1 MSTQKKILQLL
12 GIPYGA
18 LISVIFGLMV
28 LSFPIGAYLVFN
40 SEIGDDINYE
50 YPMEK
55 FGFFLAGIGF
65 DAPIQFELGDGFI
78 FLWCIFLILFAVAIL
93 GPKKNFLNSLQSIIT
108 KGEYQIQD
116 NYMIAIIKWFSILVV
131 VSGVII
137 TVQEFAGIPLEQP
150 EAPNY
155 LLQFF
160 NVTLAP
166 ITEEFGFR
174 VLLIGLPLFALYSHK
189 SSFGL
194 FIKSLWRPWYNLHI
208 FDSKKALMVII
219 GVGILF
225 GVAHVISGEAWDA
238 TKFAQATAGG
248 IILGWV
254 YCRYGI
260 VPAILIHWAT
270 NYFIFSYGY
279 IIAEINQISIESAFL
294 DTLMNTIE
302 FILVIAG
309 IISVAVFVLRY
320 AYLKKQML
328 KN

>member
-18 LISVIFGLMV
+18 LISVIFCLMV
-28 LSFPIGAYLVFN
+28 FSFPIGAYLVFN
-40 SEIGDDINYE
+40 SEIGDDITYE

-78 FLWCIFLILFAVAIL
+78 FLWCIFLILFAIAIL

-131 VSGVII
+131 ISGVII
-137 TVQEFAGIPLEQP
+137 TIQEFIGMPLEQP
-150 EAPNY
+150 EAPNN

-160 NVTLAP
+160 NITLAP

-194 FIKSLWRPWYNLHI
+194 FIKSLWRPWHNLHI
-208 FDSKKALMVII
+208 FDSKRALMVII

-254 YCRYGI
+254 YCKYGI

-309 IISVAVFVLRY
+309 IISVAVFVLKY
-320 AYLKKQML
+320 VYLKKQML

>member
-28 LSFPIGAYLVFN
+28 FSFPIGAYLVFN
-40 SEIGDDINYE
+40 SEIGGDITYE

-78 FLWCIFLILFAVAIL
+78 FLWCIFLILFTVAIL

-137 TVQEFAGIPLEQP
+137 TVQEFTGMPLEQP
-150 EAPNY
+150 EAPNH

-208 FDSKKALMVII
+208 FDSKNDH
-219 GVGILF
+219 F
-225 GVAHVISGEAWDA
+225 
-238 TKFAQATAGG
+238 
-248 IILGWV
+248 
-254 YCRYGI
+254 
-260 VPAILIHWAT
+260 
-270 NYFIFSYGY
+270 
-279 IIAEINQISIESAFL
+279 
-294 DTLMNTIE
+294 
-302 FILVIAG
+302 
-309 IISVAVFVLRY
+309 
-320 AYLKKQML
+320 
-328 KN
+328 

>member
-1 MSTQKKILQLL
+1 VSTQKKILQLL

-18 LISVIFGLMV
+18 LISVIFCLMV
-28 LSFPIGAYLVFN
+28 FSFPIGAYLVFN
-40 SEIGDDINYE
+40 SEIGDDITYE

-78 FLWCIFLILFAVAIL
+78 FLWCIFLILFAIAIL

-108 KGEYQIQD
+108 KGEYEIQD

-137 TVQEFAGIPLEQP
+137 AVQEFAGMPLEQP
-150 EAPNY
+150 EAPNH

-174 VLLIGLPLFALYSHK
+174 VLLIGIPLFALYSHK

-194 FIKSLWRPWYNLHI
+194 FIKSLWRPWHNLHI
-208 FDSKKALMVII
+208 FDSKRALMVII

-260 VPAILIHWAT
+260 IPAILIHWAT
-270 NYFIFSYGY
+270 NFFIFSYGY
-279 IIAEINQISIESAFL
+279 IISDINQIPIESAFL

-309 IISVAVFVLRY
+309 IISVTVFVLRY
-320 AYLKKQML
+320 VYLKNQVL